1 MTQSAIK
8 SMLISI
14 RHTTQY
20 HYDGPV
26 QHAVQALRLTPPS
39 GLSQQVRHW
48 SIHIPGFEGASQFT
62 DAFGNVVHLVTPP
75 GPVTSMEIV
84 AEGQIETIDTAGVAG
99 FTREAALPSLYLRQT
114 SLTAPDEAIR
124 DLAEQCQSPDRLTRL
139 HDLMGRIRDAV
150 RYDTDATHALTTAGE
165 ALREGAGVCQDH
177 AHVMIACARHLGIP
191 ARYVTGYLHLEE
203 DDTAVA
209 HHAWAEAYTDDL
221 GWIGFDPANRICPS
235 IHYVRLAVGLDARG
249 AAPLRGIR
257 LGPWVENLSVEVVVK
272 QSQQ

>member
-1 MTQSAIK
+1 MTHPAIT

-14 RHTTQY
+14 RHTTLY

-39 GLSQQVRHW
+39 GISQQVRHW
-48 SIHIPGFEGASQFT
+48 SIHIPGLEGASRFT

-75 GPVTSMEIV
+75 GPVT
-84 AEGQIETIDTAGVAG
+84 TAGVAG

-114 SLTAPDEAIR
+114 ALTAPDDAIIH
-124 DLAEQCQSPDRLTRL
+124 LAEQCNHPDRLTRL

-150 RYDTDATHALTTAGE
+150 RYDTDATHVHTTAGE
-165 ALREGAGVCQDH
+165 ALKAGAGVCQDH
-177 AHVMIACARHLGIP
+177 AHVMMACARYLGIP

-209 HHAWAEAYTDDL
+209 HHAWAEAWIEDL

-257 LGPWVENLSVEVVVK
+257 LGPWVENLSVEVVVT

>member
-1 MTQSAIK
+1 MTHQ

-14 RHTTQY
+14 RHTTHY

-39 GLSQQVRHW
+39 GLSQQVRQW
-48 SIHIPGFEGASQFT
+48 SIHIPGFEGASRFT

-75 GPVTSMEIV
+75 GPVTSMDIV

-114 SLTAPDEAIR
+114 PLTIPDDAIR
-124 DLAEQCQSPDRLTRL
+124 HLAEQCQNPDRLTRL
-139 HDLMGRIRDAV
+139 HDLMGRIRDAI
-150 RYDTDATHALTTAGE
+150 RYETDATHVHTTA
-165 ALREGAGVCQDH
+165 
-177 AHVMIACARHLGIP
+177 
-191 ARYVTGYLHLEE
+191 GYLHLEE

-209 HHAWAEAYTDDL
+209 HHAWAEAFTEDL

-235 IHYVRLAVGLDARG
+235 VHYVRLAVGLDARG

-257 LGPWVENLSVEVVVK
+257 LGPWVENLSVEVVVR